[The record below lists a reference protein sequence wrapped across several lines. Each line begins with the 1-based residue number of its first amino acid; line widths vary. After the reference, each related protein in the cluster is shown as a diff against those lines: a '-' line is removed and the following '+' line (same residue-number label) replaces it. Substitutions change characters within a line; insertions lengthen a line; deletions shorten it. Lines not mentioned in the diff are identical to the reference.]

1 MRTQTLLALG
11 FVSLASIAA
20 CGSSSDDGSASP
32 PGNDGGPDSAGSG
45 GTDATTAAETG
56 STSGADATPSPD
68 ASTLDGNT
76 TSDGAV
82 ADGSVSEASPSACP
96 LGAPADAGATG
107 PVKYVFVVAMENHD
121 STEIIGNMAS
131 APYIN
136 GTLLPC
142 FASASNFNDPLP
154 LAIPSEPHY
163 VYMEAGTN
171 AFADA
176 TFTSDNDPSAANSTA
191 STLHLSTQ
199 LTAAGVTWRSYQE
212 DLVAG
217 ATGACPIDSSGFYA
231 AKHDPFV
238 FFQDVVGSPPSAS
251 NAGCVAH
258 HKAFSALAGDLTAG
272 GGAVA
277 QYNFITPNLCDDMHG
292 AGGCANS
299 NTIQAGDTWLST
311 NLPPIIAFANA
322 HSGVIFLVW
331 DEGDQT
337 LKIPFV
343 AIGPSVKR
351 DYVGSVS
358 YTHASLVATNERIF
372 GVSRLATVT
381 AANDFDDLFLAG
393 ALP

>member
-1 MRTQTLLALG
+1 MRTQTFLALA
-11 FVSLASIAA
+11 FVSLASIVA
-20 CGSSSDDGSASP
+20 CSSSSSDDDVVNPEADG
-32 PGNDGGPDSAGSG
+32 GGPDSAASG
-45 GTDATTAAETG
+45 GTDATTATETG
-56 STSGADATPSPD
+56 TTSGTDASSSPDATSD
-68 ASTLDGNT
+68 ASTLDVST
-76 TSDGAV
+76 TGDGAV
-82 ADGSVSEASPSACP
+82 ADSSVSEASPGACP
-96 LGAPADAGATG
+96 LGAAPDAGAAG

-121 STEIIGNMAS
+121 SAEIIGNMAD

-142 FASASNFNDPLP
+142 FASTSNFNDPLP

-176 TFTSDNDPSAANSTA
+176 TFTSDNDPSAGNSTA

-199 LTAAGVTWRSYQE
+199 LTASGVTWRSYQE
-212 DLVAG
+212 GLDAA

-251 NAGCVAH
+251 NAGCAAH
-258 HKAFSALAGDLTAG
+258 HKAFSALAGDLSAG
-272 GGAVA
+272 VGSVA

-311 NLPPIIAFANA
+311 NLPPMIAFANA

-343 AIGPSVKR
+343 AIGPS
-351 DYVGSVS
+351 
-358 YTHASLVATNERIF
+358 
-372 GVSRLATVT
+372 
-381 AANDFDDLFLAG
+381 
-393 ALP
+393 